1 MKIAIFGSCVSRDTA
16 EFIPDSDVVAYVAR
30 QSVASLDAPHGTQG
44 IDLSELSSAFQKRMV
59 TSDLKGNGV
68 ARIVKHADDLDL
80 VLVDLVDERR
90 GYWLFPDGTSM
101 TNSLEIESCG
111 AARYARRSGA
121 RLVEFGSDE
130 HFLAWKIGFERLID
144 ELKEAGLWERTILLD
159 IEWAGAVDG
168 AQHPQQ
174 DYIARLGRMWR
185 KLQRGTR
192 EAGRG
197 LSKGRGVGEALSS
210 LWSVKPTEAE
220 EYADRAAAANADYIR
235 YREWA
240 QSLAASSVVRSS
252 KEVRIDRD
260 HKWGPQPFHYRNADY
275 RSIVDGILNQM
286 KGNGGEQS

>member
-1 MKIAIFGSCVSRDTA
+1 
-16 EFIPDSDVVAYVAR
+16 
-30 QSVASLDAPHGTQG
+30 
-44 IDLSELSSAFQKRMV
+44 
-59 TSDLKGNGV
+59 
-68 ARIVKHADDLDL
+68 
-80 VLVDLVDERR
+80 
-90 GYWLFPDGTSM
+90 
-101 TNSLEIESCG
+101 
-111 AARYARRSGA
+111 
-121 RLVEFGSDE
+121 
-130 HFLAWKIGFERLID
+130 
-144 ELKEAGLWERTILLD
+144 
-159 IEWAGAVDG
+159 
-168 AQHPQQ
+168 
-174 DYIARLGRMWR
+174 MWR

-197 LSKGRGVGEALSS
+197 LSKGRGVGEALLS

-235 YREWA
+235 YRKWA